1 MEPLP
6 DRVSGAIVNG
16 HAALPRFGSGD
27 RSAKE
32 RISFRAEGQR
42 SFPTIPSP
50 LQSFVA
56 HFRLDRRRLIQGSF
70 SCPPFEHGN
79 DFTEFANYEGACGG
93 NLRKLLRRP

>member
-50 LQSFVA
+50 LQSFEA
-56 HFRLDRRRLIQGSF
+56 HFQLDRRHPIQGSF
-70 SCPPFEHGN
+70 SGLSLSAAAIL
-79 DFTEFANYEGACGG
+79 EFANYEGACAG